1 MHHVSK
7 ETVWLNDQA
16 TTERWTREHLDAIDK
31 QVETLWLQIAWY
43 RHSTFWGRLR
53 WLLRGYQ

>member
-1 MHHVSK
+1 MWV
-7 ETVWLNDQA
+7 NDQA